1 MSVETYNQACTV
13 KAIPDNYLMKET
25 TYSSRCPRLFF
36 VPVACLLLAAVARAE
51 DLAPYSFNHFFDT
64 SRLVKIDLKV
74 DPGDWN
80 KLRVQHRSLVKT
92 LRTDIPP
99 SEREKPFDY
108 VPANLTIDGTG
119 VGKVAIRK
127 KGFVGSLD
135 HNRPSFKIQIDKYEK
150 KKMFAGVDT
159 LTLNNN
165 KQDGSRVHQLVGY
178 QFFRA
183 AGLPASHCNLALVS
197 VNGKSLGVYS
207 NVESLDKHHF
217 RRALKSA
224 KGTLYEGTVCD
235 FHVHSLV
242 RFERKF
248 GSKKAIAS
256 IKNASIALDSDDR
269 SILDKLGRHLDLDQ
283 FYRYWAAEVLIGHWD
298 GYVSNKN
305 NYFVYFDSKSERLHF
320 LPWGL
325 DQLATDRNM
334 FWRQGFDPP
343 KSVKADAA
351 IPRRLYKNLEAKK
364 QYFVAMQSLLTEVW
378 DEDKLIKQIDDLQAM
393 INPHRIEKSFWSRR
407 HATSFQKFIS
417 RRRAEILDE
426 IGGVLDVLWRVKV
439 GLTGPEADNVLALAD
454 GKFPEWTLEP
464 REMMGEIVK
473 VADSNSTFSLELVDT
488 EKGRGGFV
496 TAKGTGQMNMKYGNK
511 AVAFGSPTYGVRQ
524 NGRRSV
530 TLRIHRENAADGE
543 PEAVEVTFPR
553 PRLTDER
560 PEASYRIDVFAS
572 PAQGDLFVS
581 NSREPLGR
589 LAGNVVFTRF
599 GTDLGDIIEGR
610 LESEVF
616 RFLQKEG
623 EE

>member
-1 MSVETYNQACTV
+1 MSIENYNQVRIV

-25 TYSSRCPRLFF
+25 TSSSRFSPLFF
-36 VPVACLLLAAVARAE
+36 IPVACLLLATAARAE
-51 DLAPYSFNHFFDT
+51 DLAPYSFDHFFDT

-80 KLRVQHRSLVKT
+80 KLRAQHRSVVKT

-99 SEREKPFDY
+99 SEQEKPFDY
-108 VPANLTIDGTG
+108 VPANLAIDGTD

-135 HNRPSFKIQIDKYEK
+135 YNRPSFKIQIDKYEK

-165 KQDGSRVHQLVGY
+165 NQDGSRVHQLVGY

-197 VNGKSLGVYS
+197 VNGKPLGVYS

-217 RRALKSA
+217 RRSFKSA

-235 FHVHSLV
+235 FHVRSLV

-269 SILDKLGRHLDLDQ
+269 SILGNLGRHLDLDR
-283 FYRYWAAEVLIGHWD
+283 FYRYWAAEVLVGHWD

-351 IPRRLYKNLEAKK
+351 IPRRLYKNPEARKK
-364 QYFVAMQSLLTEVW
+364 YFAAMRSLLDEVW
-378 DEDKLIKQIDDLQAM
+378 DEDKLVAQIDDLQAM
-393 INPHRIEKSFWSRR
+393 INHHRIEKSFWSRR
-407 HATSFQKFIS
+407 HVSSFQKFIS

-426 IGGVLDVLWRVKV
+426 I
-439 GLTGPEADNVLALAD
+439 AD
-454 GKFPEWTLEP
+454 GKFPDWTLEP

-473 VADSNSTFSLELVDT
+473 VADSNSTFSLEWVDA
-488 EKGRGGFV
+488 EKGGGGFV
-496 TAKGTGQMNMKYGNK
+496 TTKGTGQVNMKYGNK
-511 AVAFGSPTYGVRQ
+511 TVAFSSPTFGVRQ
-524 NGRRSV
+524 NGRHSV
-530 TLRIHRENAADGE
+530 TLRIHREDAADGE

-553 PRLTDER
+553 PRLTAER

-589 LAGNVVFTRF
+589 LAGNVVLTRF
-599 GTDLGDIIEGR
+599 GTDAGDAIEGR

-616 RFLQKEG
+616 RFLPNNDEK
-623 EE
+623 

>member
-1 MSVETYNQACTV
+1 
-13 KAIPDNYLMKET
+13 MKVAT
-25 TYSSRCPRLFF
+25 NSSRFIRLFF
-36 VPVACLLLAAVARAE
+36 TPVACLLLAAVARAE
-51 DLAPYSFNHFFDT
+51 DLAPYSFDHFFDT
-64 SRLVKIDLKV
+64 SRLIKIDLKV
-74 DPGDWN
+74 EPADWD
-80 KLRVQHRSLVKT
+80 KVRVQHRSLVKT

-99 SEREKPFDY
+99 SEQKKPFSY
-108 VPANLTIDGTG
+108 VSANLTIDGTDIG
-119 VGKVAIRK
+119 RVAIRK

-135 HNRPSFKIQIDKYEK
+135 YDRPSLKIQIDQYEK

-207 NVESLDKHHF
+207 NVESLDKHYF
-217 RRALKSA
+217 RRAFKSA

-269 SILDKLGRHLDLDQ
+269 SILGNLGRHLDLDR
-283 FYRYWAAEVLIGHWD
+283 FYRYWAAEVLVGHWD

-351 IPRRLYKNLEAKK
+351 IPRRLYKNPEAKK
-364 QYFVAMQSLLTEVW
+364 KYFAAMRSLLDEVW
-378 DEDKLIKQIDDLQAM
+378 DEDKLVAQIDDLQAM

-407 HATSFQKFIS
+407 HASTFQKFIS

-426 IGGVLDVLWRVKV
+426 ID
-439 GLTGPEADNVLALAD
+439 D
-454 GKFPEWTLEP
+454 GKFLEWTLES

-473 VADSNSTFSLELVDT
+473 VADSNSTFSLEMT
-488 EKGRGGFV
+488 NAEKGRGGFV
-496 TAKGTGQMNMKYGNK
+496 TAKGTGQVNMKYGNK
-511 AVAFGSPTYGVRQ
+511 AVAFGSPAYGLRE

-530 TLRIHRENAADGE
+530 TLRIHREDAAAGE

-553 PRLTDER
+553 PRLTAER

-589 LAGNVVFTRF
+589 LAGNVVLTRF
-599 GTDLGDIIEGR
+599 GTDAGDAIEGR

-616 RFLQKEG
+616 RFLPNNDEK
-623 EE
+623 

>member
-1 MSVETYNQACTV
+1 
-13 KAIPDNYLMKET
+13 MKET
-25 TYSSRCPRLFF
+25 TSSSRFSPLFF
-36 VPVACLLLAAVARAE
+36 IPVACLLLATAARAE
-51 DLAPYSFNHFFDT
+51 DLAPYSFDHFFDT

-108 VPANLTIDGTG
+108 VPANLTIDGTD

-165 KQDGSRVHQLVGY
+165 KQDDSRVHQLVGY

-217 RRALKSA
+217 RRAFKSA

-256 IKNASIALDSDDR
+256 IKNASIALDSNDR
-269 SILDKLGRHLDLDQ
+269 SILDKLGRHLDLDR
-283 FYRYWAAEVLIGHWD
+283 FYRYWAAEVLVGHWD

-343 KSVKADAA
+343 KSIKADAA
-351 IPRRLYKNLEAKK
+351 IPRRLYKNPEARKK
-364 QYFVAMQSLLTEVW
+364 YFATMRSLLDEVW
-378 DEDKLIKQIDDLQAM
+378 NEDKLVAQIDDLQAM

-407 HATSFQKFIS
+407 HASSFQKFIS

-426 IGGVLDVLWRVKV
+426 I
-439 GLTGPEADNVLALAD
+439 AD

-473 VADSNSTFSLELVDT
+473 VADSNSTFSLEMTDA

-496 TAKGTGQMNMKYGNK
+496 TAKGTGQVNMKYGNK
-511 AVAFGSPTYGVRQ
+511 AVAFGSPTYGLRQ

-530 TLRIHRENAADGE
+530 TLRIHRENAAAGE

-553 PRLTDER
+553 PRLTAER

-581 NSREPLGR
+581 NTREPLGR
-589 LAGNVVFTRF
+589 LAGNVVLTRF
-599 GTDLGDIIEGR
+599 GTDPGDIIEGR

>member
-1 MSVETYNQACTV
+1 
-13 KAIPDNYLMKET
+13 MKVAT
-25 TYSSRCPRLFF
+25 NSSRFIRLFF
-36 VPVACLLLAAVARAE
+36 TPVACLLLAAVARAE
-51 DLAPYSFNHFFDT
+51 DLAPYSFDHFFDT
-64 SRLVKIDLKV
+64 SRLIKIDLKV
-74 DPGDWN
+74 EPADWD
-80 KLRVQHRSLVKT
+80 KVRVQHRSLVKT

-99 SEREKPFDY
+99 SEQKKPFSY
-108 VPANLTIDGTG
+108 VSANLTIDGTDIG
-119 VGKVAIRK
+119 RVAIRK

-135 HNRPSFKIQIDKYEK
+135 YDRPSLKIQIDQYEK

-207 NVESLDKHHF
+207 NVESLDKHYF
-217 RRALKSA
+217 RRAFKSA

-248 GSKKAIAS
+248 GSKKAITF

-269 SILDKLGRHLDLDQ
+269 SILGKLGRYLDLDR
-283 FYRYWAAEVLIGHWD
+283 FYRYWAAEVLVGHWD

-351 IPRRLYKNLEAKK
+351 IPRRLYKNPEAKK
-364 QYFVAMQSLLTEVW
+364 KYFAAMRSLLDEVW
-378 DEDKLIKQIDDLQAM
+378 DEDKLVAQIDDLQAM

-407 HATSFQKFIS
+407 HASTFQKFIS

-426 IGGVLDVLWRVKV
+426 ID
-439 GLTGPEADNVLALAD
+439 D
-454 GKFPEWTLEP
+454 GKFPEWTLES

-473 VADSNSTFSLELVDT
+473 VADSNSTFSLEMTDA

-496 TAKGTGQMNMKYGNK
+496 TTKGTGQVNMKYGNK
-511 AVAFGSPTYGVRQ
+511 AVAFGSPAYGLRE

-530 TLRIHRENAADGE
+530 TLRIHREDAAAGE

-553 PRLTDER
+553 PRLTAER

-581 NSREPLGR
+581 NLREPLGR
-589 LAGNVVFTRF
+589 LAGKVVLTRF

>member
-1 MSVETYNQACTV
+1 
-13 KAIPDNYLMKET
+13 MKVAT
-25 TYSSRCPRLFF
+25 NFSRFIRLFF
-36 VPVACLLLAAVARAE
+36 TPIVCLLLTTTARAE
-51 DLAPYSFNHFFDT
+51 DLAPYGFDHFFDT

-74 DPGDWN
+74 ETEDWD
-80 KLRVQHRSLVKT
+80 KVRVQHRSLVKT

-99 SEREKPFDY
+99 SEQKKPFSY
-108 VPANLTIDGTG
+108 VSANLTIDGTDIG
-119 VGKVAIRK
+119 IVAIRK

-135 HNRPSFKIQIDKYEK
+135 HDRPSLKIQIDQYEK

-178 QFFRA
+178 QVFRA
-183 AGLPASHCNLALVS
+183 AGFPASHCNLALVS

-217 RRALKSA
+217 RRAYKSA

-235 FHVHSLV
+235 FHEHSLV

-269 SILDKLGRHLDLDQ
+269 SILDALGRHLDLDQ
-283 FYRYWAAEVLIGHWD
+283 FYRFWAAEVLVGHWD

-343 KSVKADAA
+343 KSIKADAA
-351 IPRRLYKNLEAKK
+351 IPRRLYKNPEARKK
-364 QYFVAMQSLLTEVW
+364 YFAAMRSLLDEVW
-378 DEDKLIKQIDDLQAM
+378 DEDKLVTQIDNLQAM
-393 INPHRIEKSFWSRR
+393 INPHRIERNSWGRR
-407 HATSFQKFIS
+407 HASTFQKFIS
-417 RRRAEILDE
+417 RRRAEILEE
-426 IGGVLDVLWRVKV
+426 I
-439 GLTGPEADNVLALAD
+439 AD

-473 VADSNSTFSLELVDT
+473 VADSNSTFSLEMT
-488 EKGRGGFV
+488 NAEKGEGGFV
-496 TAKGTGQMNMKYGNK
+496 AAKGTGQVNMKYDNK
-511 AVAFGSPTYGVRQ
+511 AVAFGSPSYGLRQ

-530 TLRIHRENAADGE
+530 TLRIHRENAAAGE
-543 PEAVEVTFPR
+543 PEAIEVTFPR
-553 PRLTDER
+553 PRLTAER

-581 NSREPLGR
+581 NTREPLGR
-589 LAGNVVFTRF
+589 LAGNVVLTRF
-599 GTDLGDIIEGR
+599 GTDPGDIIEGR

>member
-1 MSVETYNQACTV
+1 
-13 KAIPDNYLMKET
+13 MKVAT
-25 TYSSRCPRLFF
+25 NSSRFIRLFF
-36 VPVACLLLAAVARAE
+36 TPVACLLLAAVARAE
-51 DLAPYSFNHFFDT
+51 DLAPYNFDHFFDT
-64 SRLVKIDLKV
+64 SRLIKIDLKV
-74 DPGDWN
+74 EPADWD
-80 KLRVQHRSLVKT
+80 KVRVQHRSLVKT

-99 SEREKPFDY
+99 SEQKKPFSY
-108 VPANLTIDGTG
+108 VSANLTIDGTDIG
-119 VGKVAIRK
+119 RVAIRK

-135 HNRPSFKIQIDKYEK
+135 YDRPSLKIQIDQYEK

-207 NVESLDKHHF
+207 NVESLDKHYF
-217 RRALKSA
+217 RRAFKSA

-269 SILDKLGRHLDLDQ
+269 SILGKLGRYLDLDR
-283 FYRYWAAEVLIGHWD
+283 FYRYWAAEVLVGHWD

-351 IPRRLYKNLEAKK
+351 IPRRLYKNPEAKK
-364 QYFVAMQSLLTEVW
+364 KYFAAMRSLLDEVW
-378 DEDKLIKQIDDLQAM
+378 DEDKLVAQIDDLQAM

-407 HATSFQKFIS
+407 HASTFQKFIS

-426 IGGVLDVLWRVKV
+426 ID
-439 GLTGPEADNVLALAD
+439 D
-454 GKFPEWTLEP
+454 GKFPEWTLES

-473 VADSNSTFSLELVDT
+473 VADSNSTFSLEMTDA

-496 TAKGTGQMNMKYGNK
+496 TTKGTGQVNMKYGNK
-511 AVAFGSPTYGVRQ
+511 AVDFGSPAYGLRE

-530 TLRIHRENAADGE
+530 TLRIHREDAAAGE

-553 PRLTDER
+553 PRLTAER

-581 NSREPLGR
+581 NLREPLGR
-589 LAGNVVFTRF
+589 LAGNVVLTRF
-599 GTDLGDIIEGR
+599 GTDPGDIVEGR

-616 RFLQKEG
+616 RFLPTDEK
-623 EE
+623 

>member
-1 MSVETYNQACTV
+1 
-13 KAIPDNYLMKET
+13 MKVAT
-25 TYSSRCPRLFF
+25 NSSRFIRLFF
-36 VPVACLLLAAVARAE
+36 TPVACLLLAAVARAE
-51 DLAPYSFNHFFDT
+51 DLAPYSFDHFFDT
-64 SRLVKIDLKV
+64 SRLIKIDLKV
-74 DPGDWN
+74 EPADWD
-80 KLRVQHRSLVKT
+80 KVRVQHRSLVKT

-99 SEREKPFDY
+99 SEQKKPFSY
-108 VPANLTIDGTG
+108 VSANLTIDGTDIG
-119 VGKVAIRK
+119 RVAIRK

-135 HNRPSFKIQIDKYEK
+135 YDRPSLKIQIDQYEK

-217 RRALKSA
+217 RRAFKSA

-269 SILDKLGRHLDLDQ
+269 SILGKLGRYLDLDR
-283 FYRYWAAEVLIGHWD
+283 FYRYWAAEVLVGHWD

-343 KSVKADAA
+343 KSIKADAA
-351 IPRRLYKNLEAKK
+351 IPRRLYKNPEARKK
-364 QYFVAMQSLLTEVW
+364 YFVAMRSLLDEVW
-378 DEDKLIKQIDDLQAM
+378 DEEKLVAQIDNLQAM

-407 HATSFQKFIS
+407 HASTFQKFIS
-417 RRRAEILDE
+417 RRRAEILNE
-426 IGGVLDVLWRVKV
+426 I
-439 GLTGPEADNVLALAD
+439 AD
-454 GKFPEWTLEP
+454 GKFPEWTLES

-473 VADSNSTFSLELVDT
+473 VADSNSTFSLEMT
-488 EKGRGGFV
+488 NAEKGRGGFV
-496 TAKGTGQMNMKYGNK
+496 TVKGTAQVNMKYGNK
-511 AVAFGSPTYGVRQ
+511 AVAFGSPAYGLRE

-530 TLRIHRENAADGE
+530 TLRIHREDAAAGE

-553 PRLTDER
+553 PRLTAER

-589 LAGNVVFTRF
+589 LAGKVVLTRF

>member
-1 MSVETYNQACTV
+1 M
-13 KAIPDNYLMKET
+13 
-25 TYSSRCPRLFF
+25 
-36 VPVACLLLAAVARAE
+36 
-51 DLAPYSFNHFFDT
+51 
-64 SRLVKIDLKV
+64 
-74 DPGDWN
+74 
-80 KLRVQHRSLVKT
+80 QHRSLVKT

-99 SEREKPFDY
+99 SEQKKPFSY
-108 VPANLTIDGTG
+108 VSANLTIDGTDIG
-119 VGKVAIRK
+119 IVAIRK

-135 HNRPSFKIQIDKYEK
+135 HDRPSLKIQIDQYEK

-217 RRALKSA
+217 RRAYKSA

-235 FHVHSLV
+235 FHEHSLV

-269 SILDKLGRHLDLDQ
+269 SILDALGRHLNLDQ
-283 FYRYWAAEVLIGHWD
+283 FYRFWAAEVLVGHWD

-305 NYFVYFDSKSERLHF
+305 NYFVYFDSKSQRLHF

-351 IPRRLYKNLEAKK
+351 IPRRLYKNPEAQKK
-364 QYFVAMQSLLTEVW
+364 YFAAMRSLLDEVW
-378 DEDKLIKQIDDLQAM
+378 DEEKLVAQIDNLQAM

-407 HATSFQKFIS
+407 HASTFQKFIS

-426 IGGVLDVLWRVKV
+426 I
-439 GLTGPEADNVLALAD
+439 AQA
-454 GKFPEWTLEP
+454 KFPEWTLEP
-464 REMMGEIVK
+464 REMMGDIVK
-473 VADSNSTFSLELVDT
+473 VADSNSTFTLEMTDAQ
-488 EKGRGGFV
+488 KGESGFV
-496 TAKGTGQMNMKYGNK
+496 TVKGTGQVKMKHGNK
-511 AVAFGSPTYGVRQ
+511 AVAFGSPIYRLRQ

-530 TLRIHRENAADGE
+530 TLRIHRENAGAGE
-543 PEAVEVTFPR
+543 PEAIEVTFPR

-581 NSREPLGR
+581 NTREPLGR
-589 LAGNVVFTRF
+589 LAGNVVLTRF
-599 GTDLGDIIEGR
+599 GTDPGDIIEGR

>member
-1 MSVETYNQACTV
+1 MSIENYTKSRIV

-25 TYSSRCPRLFF
+25 TSSSRFIRLFF
-36 VPVACLLLAAVARAE
+36 TPVACLLLATAARAE
-51 DLAPYSFNHFFDT
+51 DLAPYSFDHFFDT

-108 VPANLTIDGTG
+108 VPANLTIDGTD

-165 KQDGSRVHQLVGY
+165 KQDDSRVHQLVGY

-217 RRALKSA
+217 RRAFKSA

-269 SILDKLGRHLDLDQ
+269 SILGKLGRYLDLDR
-283 FYRYWAAEVLIGHWD
+283 FYRYWAAEVLVGHWD

-343 KSVKADAA
+343 KSIKADAA
-351 IPRRLYKNLEAKK
+351 IPRRLYKNPEARKK
-364 QYFVAMQSLLTEVW
+364 YFATMRSLLDEVW
-378 DEDKLIKQIDDLQAM
+378 NEDKLVAQIDDLQAM

-407 HATSFQKFIS
+407 HASSFQKFIS

-426 IGGVLDVLWRVKV
+426 I
-439 GLTGPEADNVLALAD
+439 AD

-473 VADSNSTFSLELVDT
+473 VADSNSTFSLEMTDA

-496 TAKGTGQMNMKYGNK
+496 TAKGTGQVNMKYGNK
-511 AVAFGSPTYGVRQ
+511 AVAFGSPTYGLRQ

-530 TLRIHRENAADGE
+530 TLRIHRENAAAGE

-553 PRLTDER
+553 PRLTAER

-581 NSREPLGR
+581 NTREPLGR
-589 LAGNVVFTRF
+589 LAGNVVLTRF
-599 GTDLGDIIEGR
+599 GTDPGDIIEGR

>member
-1 MSVETYNQACTV
+1 
-13 KAIPDNYLMKET
+13 MKVAT
-25 TYSSRCPRLFF
+25 NSSRFISLFF
-36 VPVACLLLAAVARAE
+36 TSVACLLLAAVARAE
-51 DLAPYSFNHFFDT
+51 DLAPYSFDHFFDT

-74 DPGDWN
+74 EPVDWD
-80 KLRVQHRSLVKT
+80 KVRVQHRSLVKT

-99 SEREKPFDY
+99 SEQKKPFSY
-108 VPANLTIDGTG
+108 VSANLTIDGTDIG
-119 VGKVAIRK
+119 RVAIRK

-135 HNRPSFKIQIDKYEK
+135 YDRPSLKIQIDQYEK

-207 NVESLDKHHF
+207 NVESLDKHYF
-217 RRALKSA
+217 RRAFKSA

-256 IKNASIALDSDDR
+256 IKNASMALDSDDR
-269 SILDKLGRHLDLDQ
+269 SILDKLGRHLDLNQ
-283 FYRYWAAEVLIGHWD
+283 FYRYWAAEVLVGHWD

-325 DQLATDRNM
+325 DQLATDSNM

-343 KSVKADAA
+343 KSIKADAA
-351 IPRRLYKNLEAKK
+351 IPRRLYKNPEARKK
-364 QYFVAMQSLLTEVW
+364 YFAAMRSLLDEVW
-378 DEDKLIKQIDDLQAM
+378 DEKKLVTQIDNLQAM

-407 HATSFQKFIS
+407 HASTFQKFIS

-426 IGGVLDVLWRVKV
+426 I
-439 GLTGPEADNVLALAD
+439 AD
-454 GKFPEWTLEP
+454 GKFPQWTLES

-473 VADSNSTFSLELVDT
+473 VADSNSTFSFEMTDAK
-488 EKGRGGFV
+488 KGGRGFV
-496 TAKGTGQMNMKYGNK
+496 TAKGTGQVDMKYGNK
-511 AVAFGSPTYGVRQ
+511 AVIFGSPAYGLRQ

-553 PRLTDER
+553 PRLTAER

-589 LAGNVVFTRF
+589 LAGNVVLTRF
-599 GTDLGDIIEGR
+599 GTDPGDIIEGR

-616 RFLQKEG
+616 RFLPNNDEK
-623 EE
+623 

>member
-1 MSVETYNQACTV
+1 
-13 KAIPDNYLMKET
+13 MKVAT
-25 TYSSRCPRLFF
+25 NSSRFISLFF
-36 VPVACLLLAAVARAE
+36 TSVACLLLAAVARAE
-51 DLAPYSFNHFFDT
+51 DLAPYSFDHFFDT

-74 DPGDWN
+74 EPADWD
-80 KLRVQHRSLVKT
+80 KVRVQHRSLVKT

-99 SEREKPFDY
+99 SEQKKPFSY
-108 VPANLTIDGTG
+108 VSANLTIDSTDIGR
-119 VGKVAIRK
+119 VAIRK

-135 HNRPSFKIQIDKYEK
+135 YDRPSLKIQIDQYEK

-207 NVESLDKHHF
+207 NVESLDKHYF
-217 RRALKSA
+217 RRAFKSA

-256 IKNASIALDSDDR
+256 IKNASMALDSDDR
-269 SILDKLGRHLDLDQ
+269 SILDKLGRHLNLDQ
-283 FYRYWAAEVLIGHWD
+283 FYRYWAAEVLVGHWD

-343 KSVKADAA
+343 KSIKADAA
-351 IPRRLYKNLEAKK
+351 IPRRLYKNPEARKK
-364 QYFVAMQSLLTEVW
+364 YFAAMRSLLDEVW
-378 DEDKLIKQIDDLQAM
+378 DEEKLVAQIDDLQAM

-407 HATSFQKFIS
+407 HASTFQKFIS

-426 IGGVLDVLWRVKV
+426 I
-439 GLTGPEADNVLALAD
+439 AD
-454 GKFPEWTLEP
+454 GKFPQWTLES

-473 VADSNSTFSLELVDT
+473 VADSNSTFSLEMTDAK
-488 EKGRGGFV
+488 KGGRGFV
-496 TAKGTGQMNMKYGNK
+496 TAKGTGQVNMKYGNK
-511 AVAFGSPTYGVRQ
+511 TVVFGSPAYGLRQ

-553 PRLTDER
+553 PRLTAER

-589 LAGNVVFTRF
+589 LAGNVVLTRF
-599 GTDLGDIIEGR
+599 GTDPGDIIEGR

-616 RFLQKEG
+616 RFLPNNDEK
-623 EE
+623 

>member
-1 MSVETYNQACTV
+1 MSIENYTKSRIV

-25 TYSSRCPRLFF
+25 TFSSRFIRLFF
-36 VPVACLLLAAVARAE
+36 TPVACLLLATAARAE
-51 DLAPYSFNHFFDT
+51 DLAPYSFDHFFDT

-108 VPANLTIDGTG
+108 VPANLTIDGTD

-217 RRALKSA
+217 RRAFKSA

-248 GSKKAIAS
+248 GPKKAIAF

-269 SILDKLGRHLDLDQ
+269 SILGKLGRHLDLDR
-283 FYRYWAAEVLIGHWD
+283 FYRYWATEVLIGHWD

-351 IPRRLYKNLEAKK
+351 IPRRLYKNPEARKK
-364 QYFVAMQSLLTEVW
+364 YFAAMRSLLDEVW
-378 DEDKLIKQIDDLQAM
+378 DEEKLVAQIDNLQAM

-407 HATSFQKFIS
+407 HASSFQKFIS

-426 IGGVLDVLWRVKV
+426 I
-439 GLTGPEADNVLALAD
+439 AD

-473 VADSNSTFSLELVDT
+473 VADSNSTFSLEWVDA
-488 EKGRGGFV
+488 EKGEGGFV
-496 TAKGTGQMNMKYGNK
+496 TTKGTGQVNMKYGNK
-511 AVAFGSPTYGVRQ
+511 TVAFSSPTFGVRQ
-524 NGRRSV
+524 NGRHSV
-530 TLRIHRENAADGE
+530 TLRIYRENAAAGE

-589 LAGNVVFTRF
+589 LAGNVVLTRF
-599 GTDLGDIIEGR
+599 GTDPGDIIEGR

>member
-1 MSVETYNQACTV
+1 
-13 KAIPDNYLMKET
+13 MKVAT
-25 TYSSRCPRLFF
+25 NSSRFISLFF
-36 VPVACLLLAAVARAE
+36 TSVACLLLAAVARAE
-51 DLAPYSFNHFFDT
+51 DLAPYSFDHFFDT

-74 DPGDWN
+74 EPADWD
-80 KLRVQHRSLVKT
+80 KVRVQHRSLVKT

-99 SEREKPFDY
+99 SEQKKPFSY
-108 VPANLTIDGTG
+108 VSANLTIDGTDIG
-119 VGKVAIRK
+119 RVAIRK

-135 HNRPSFKIQIDKYEK
+135 YDRPSLKIQIDQYEK

-207 NVESLDKHHF
+207 NVESLDKHYF
-217 RRALKSA
+217 RRAFKSA

-248 GSKKAIAS
+248 GSKKAITF

-269 SILDKLGRHLDLDQ
+269 SIMGKLGRYLDLDR
-283 FYRYWAAEVLIGHWD
+283 FYRYWAAEVLVGHWD

-325 DQLATDRNM
+325 DQLATDSNM

-343 KSVKADAA
+343 KSIKADAA
-351 IPRRLYKNLEAKK
+351 IPRRLYKNPEARKK
-364 QYFVAMQSLLTEVW
+364 YFAAMRSLLDEVW
-378 DEDKLIKQIDDLQAM
+378 DEKKLVTQIDNLQAM

-407 HATSFQKFIS
+407 HASTFQKFIS

-426 IGGVLDVLWRVKV
+426 I
-439 GLTGPEADNVLALAD
+439 AD
-454 GKFPEWTLEP
+454 GKFPQWTLES

-473 VADSNSTFSLELVDT
+473 VADSNSTFSFEMTDAK
-488 EKGRGGFV
+488 KGGRGFV
-496 TAKGTGQMNMKYGNK
+496 TAKGTGQVNMKYGNK
-511 AVAFGSPTYGVRQ
+511 TVVFGSPAYGLRQ

-553 PRLTDER
+553 PRLTAER

-589 LAGNVVFTRF
+589 LAGNVVLTRF
-599 GTDLGDIIEGR
+599 GTDPGDIIEGR

-616 RFLQKEG
+616 RFLPNNDEK
-623 EE
+623 

>member
-1 MSVETYNQACTV
+1 
-13 KAIPDNYLMKET
+13 MKVAT
-25 TYSSRCPRLFF
+25 NSSRFISLFF
-36 VPVACLLLAAVARAE
+36 TSVACLLLAAVARAE
-51 DLAPYSFNHFFDT
+51 DLAPYSFDHFFDT

-74 DPGDWN
+74 EPADWD
-80 KLRVQHRSLVKT
+80 KVRVQHRSLVKT

-99 SEREKPFDY
+99 SEQKKPFSY
-108 VPANLTIDGTG
+108 VSANLTIDGTDIG
-119 VGKVAIRK
+119 RVAIRK

-135 HNRPSFKIQIDKYEK
+135 YDRPSLKIQIDQYEK

-207 NVESLDKHHF
+207 NVESLDKHYF
-217 RRALKSA
+217 RRAFKSA

-256 IKNASIALDSDDR
+256 IKNASMALDSDDR

-283 FYRYWAAEVLIGHWD
+283 FYRYWAAEVLVGHWD

-325 DQLATDRNM
+325 DQLATDSNM

-343 KSVKADAA
+343 KSIKADAA
-351 IPRRLYKNLEAKK
+351 IPRRLYKNPEARKK
-364 QYFVAMQSLLTEVW
+364 YFAAMRSLLDEVW
-378 DEDKLIKQIDDLQAM
+378 DEKKLVTQIDNLQAM

-407 HATSFQKFIS
+407 HASTFQKFIS

-426 IGGVLDVLWRVKV
+426 I
-439 GLTGPEADNVLALAD
+439 AD
-454 GKFPEWTLEP
+454 GKFPQWTLES

-473 VADSNSTFSLELVDT
+473 VADSNSTFSFEMTDAK
-488 EKGRGGFV
+488 KGGRGFV
-496 TAKGTGQMNMKYGNK
+496 TAKGTGQVDMKYGNK
-511 AVAFGSPTYGVRQ
+511 AVIFGSPAYGLRQ

-553 PRLTDER
+553 PRLTAER

-589 LAGNVVFTRF
+589 LAGNVVLTRF
-599 GTDLGDIIEGR
+599 GTDPGDIIEGR

-616 RFLQKEG
+616 RFLPNNDEK
-623 EE
+623 

>member
-1 MSVETYNQACTV
+1 
-13 KAIPDNYLMKET
+13 MKLAT
-25 TYSSRCPRLFF
+25 NSWRFIRLFF
-36 VPVACLLLAAVARAE
+36 TPVACLLLAAVARAE
-51 DLAPYSFNHFFDT
+51 DLAPYSFDHFFDT

-108 VPANLTIDGTG
+108 VPANLAIDGTD

-217 RRALKSA
+217 RRTFKNA

-235 FHVHSLV
+235 FHMHSLI

-269 SILDKLGRHLDLDQ
+269 SILGKLGRYLDLDR
-283 FYRYWAAEVLIGHWD
+283 FYRYWATEVLIGHWD

-343 KSVKADAA
+343 KSIKADAA
-351 IPRRLYKNLEAKK
+351 IPRRLYKNPEARKK
-364 QYFVAMQSLLTEVW
+364 YFAAMHSLLDEVW
-378 DEDKLIKQIDDLQAM
+378 DEEKLVAQIDNLQAM
-393 INPHRIEKSFWSRR
+393 INPHRIEKGFWSRR
-407 HATSFQKFIS
+407 HASSFQKFIS

-426 IGGVLDVLWRVKV
+426 I
-439 GLTGPEADNVLALAD
+439 AD
-454 GKFPEWTLEP
+454 GKFPEWTLKP

-473 VADSNSTFSLELVDT
+473 VADSNSTFSLEMTDAK
-488 EKGRGGFV
+488 KGKDGFV
-496 TAKGTGQMNMKYGNK
+496 AAKGTGQVNMKYGNK
-511 AVAFGSPTYGVRQ
+511 VVAFGSPAYGLRQ
-524 NGRRSV
+524 NGRHSI

-572 PAQGDLFVS
+572 PAQGDFIVS

-589 LAGNVVFTRF
+589 LAGNVVLTRF
-599 GTDLGDIIEGR
+599 GTNPGDIIEGR
-610 LESEVF
+610 LDSEVF

>member
-1 MSVETYNQACTV
+1 
-13 KAIPDNYLMKET
+13 MKVAT
-25 TYSSRCPRLFF
+25 NSSRFIRLFF
-36 VPVACLLLAAVARAE
+36 TPVACLLLAAVARAE
-51 DLAPYSFNHFFDT
+51 DLAPYSFDHFFDT
-64 SRLVKIDLKV
+64 SRLIKIDLKV
-74 DPGDWN
+74 EPADWD
-80 KLRVQHRSLVKT
+80 KVRVQHRSLVKT

-99 SEREKPFDY
+99 SEQKKPFSY
-108 VPANLTIDGTG
+108 VSANLTIDGTDIG
-119 VGKVAIRK
+119 RVAIRK

-135 HNRPSFKIQIDKYEK
+135 YDRPSLKIQIDQYEK

-207 NVESLDKHHF
+207 NVESLDKHYF
-217 RRALKSA
+217 RRAFKSA

-269 SILDKLGRHLDLDQ
+269 SILGKLGRHLDLDR
-283 FYRYWAAEVLIGHWD
+283 FYRYWAAEVLVGHWD

-351 IPRRLYKNLEAKK
+351 IPRRLYKNPEAKK
-364 QYFVAMQSLLTEVW
+364 KYFAAMRSLLDEVW
-378 DEDKLIKQIDDLQAM
+378 DEDKLVAQIDDLQAM

-407 HATSFQKFIS
+407 HASTFQKFIS

-426 IGGVLDVLWRVKV
+426 ID
-439 GLTGPEADNVLALAD
+439 D
-454 GKFPEWTLEP
+454 GKFPEWTLES

-473 VADSNSTFSLELVDT
+473 VADSNSTFSLEMTDA

-496 TAKGTGQMNMKYGNK
+496 TTKGTGQVNMKYGNK
-511 AVAFGSPTYGVRQ
+511 AVAFGSPAYGLRE

-530 TLRIHRENAADGE
+530 TLRIHREDAAAGE

-553 PRLTDER
+553 PRLTAER

-581 NSREPLGR
+581 NLREPLGR
-589 LAGNVVFTRF
+589 LAGNVVLTRF
-599 GTDLGDIIEGR
+599 GTDPGDIVEGR

-616 RFLQKEG
+616 RFLPTDEK
-623 EE
+623 

>member
-1 MSVETYNQACTV
+1 
-13 KAIPDNYLMKET
+13 MKVAT
-25 TYSSRCPRLFF
+25 NSSRFIRLFF
-36 VPVACLLLAAVARAE
+36 TPVACLLLAAVARAE
-51 DLAPYSFNHFFDT
+51 DLAPYSFDHFFDT
-64 SRLVKIDLKV
+64 SRLIKIDLKV
-74 DPGDWN
+74 EPADWD
-80 KLRVQHRSLVKT
+80 KVRVQHRSLVKT

-99 SEREKPFDY
+99 SEQKKPFSY
-108 VPANLTIDGTG
+108 VSANLTIDGTDIG
-119 VGKVAIRK
+119 RVAIRK

-135 HNRPSFKIQIDKYEK
+135 YDRPSLKIQIDQYEK

-207 NVESLDKHHF
+207 NVESLDKHYF
-217 RRALKSA
+217 RRAFKSA

-269 SILDKLGRHLDLDQ
+269 SILGKLGRHLDLDR
-283 FYRYWAAEVLIGHWD
+283 FYRYWAAEVLVGHWD

-351 IPRRLYKNLEAKK
+351 IPRRLYKNPEAKK
-364 QYFVAMQSLLTEVW
+364 KYFAAMRSLLDEVW
-378 DEDKLIKQIDDLQAM
+378 DEDKLVAQIDDLQAM

-407 HATSFQKFIS
+407 HASTFQKFIS

-426 IGGVLDVLWRVKV
+426 ID
-439 GLTGPEADNVLALAD
+439 D
-454 GKFPEWTLEP
+454 GKFPEWTLES

-473 VADSNSTFSLELVDT
+473 VADSNSTFSLEMNDA
-488 EKGRGGFV
+488 EKGEGGFV
-496 TAKGTGQMNMKYGNK
+496 TIKGTGQVNMKYGNK
-511 AVAFGSPTYGVRQ
+511 AVAFGSPAYGVRE

-530 TLRIHRENAADGE
+530 TLRIHREDAAAGE

-553 PRLTDER
+553 PRLTAER

-581 NSREPLGR
+581 NLREPLGR
-589 LAGNVVFTRF
+589 LVGKVVLTRF
-599 GTDLGDIIEGR
+599 GTDPGDIIEGR

>member
-1 MSVETYNQACTV
+1 
-13 KAIPDNYLMKET
+13 MKVAT
-25 TYSSRCPRLFF
+25 NSSRFPRLFF
-36 VPVACLLLAAVARAE
+36 TPVACLLLATAARAE
-51 DLAPYSFNHFFDT
+51 DLAPYSFDHFFDT

-74 DPGDWN
+74 DPGDWD
-80 KLRVQHRSLVKT
+80 KVRVQHRSLVKT

-108 VPANLTIDGTG
+108 VPANLAIDGTD

-178 QFFRA
+178 QFFRS

-197 VNGKSLGVYS
+197 VNEKSLGIYS
-207 NVESLDKHHF
+207 NVESLDKHMF
-217 RRALKSA
+217 RRAFKSA

-269 SILDKLGRHLDLDQ
+269 SILGKLGRYLDLDR
-283 FYRYWAAEVLIGHWD
+283 FYRYWAAEVLVGHWD

-343 KSVKADAA
+343 KSIKADAA
-351 IPRRLYKNLEAKK
+351 IPRRLYKNPEARKK
-364 QYFVAMQSLLTEVW
+364 YFVAMRSLLDEVW
-378 DEDKLIKQIDDLQAM
+378 DEEKLVAQIDNLQAM

-407 HATSFQKFIS
+407 HASTFQKFIS

-426 IGGVLDVLWRVKV
+426 I
-439 GLTGPEADNVLALAD
+439 AD

-473 VADSNSTFSLELVDT
+473 VADSNSTFSLEMTDA

-496 TAKGTGQMNMKYGNK
+496 TAKGTGQVNMKYGNK
-511 AVAFGSPTYGVRQ
+511 AVAFGSPTYGLRQ

-530 TLRIHRENAADGE
+530 TLRIHRENAAAGE

-553 PRLTDER
+553 PRLTAER

-581 NSREPLGR
+581 NTREPLGR
-589 LAGNVVFTRF
+589 LAGNVVLTRF
-599 GTDLGDIIEGR
+599 GTDPGDIIEGR

>member
-1 MSVETYNQACTV
+1 M
-13 KAIPDNYLMKET
+13 
-25 TYSSRCPRLFF
+25 
-36 VPVACLLLAAVARAE
+36 
-51 DLAPYSFNHFFDT
+51 
-64 SRLVKIDLKV
+64 
-74 DPGDWN
+74 
-80 KLRVQHRSLVKT
+80 QHRSLVKT

-99 SEREKPFDY
+99 SEQKKPFSY
-108 VPANLTIDGTG
+108 VSANLTIDGTDIG
-119 VGKVAIRK
+119 IVAIRK

-135 HNRPSFKIQIDKYEK
+135 HDRPSLKIQIDQYEK

-217 RRALKSA
+217 RRAYKSA

-235 FHVHSLV
+235 FHEHSLV

-269 SILDKLGRHLDLDQ
+269 SILDALGRHLNLDQ
-283 FYRYWAAEVLIGHWD
+283 FYRFWAAEVLVGHWD

-305 NYFVYFDSKSERLHF
+305 NYFVYFDSKSQRLHF

-351 IPRRLYKNLEAKK
+351 IPRRLYKNPEAQKK
-364 QYFVAMQSLLTEVW
+364 YFAAMRSLLDEVW
-378 DEDKLIKQIDDLQAM
+378 NEEKLVAQIDNLQAM

-407 HATSFQKFIS
+407 HASTFQKFIS

-426 IGGVLDVLWRVKV
+426 I
-439 GLTGPEADNVLALAD
+439 AQA
-454 GKFPEWTLEP
+454 KFPEWTLEP
-464 REMMGEIVK
+464 REMMGDIVK
-473 VADSNSTFSLELVDT
+473 VADSNSTFTLEMSDAQ
-488 EKGRGGFV
+488 KGESGFV
-496 TAKGTGQMNMKYGNK
+496 TVKGTGQVKMKHGNK
-511 AVAFGSPTYGVRQ
+511 AVAFGSPIYGLRQ

-530 TLRIHRENAADGE
+530 TLRIHRENAAAGE
-543 PEAVEVTFPR
+543 PEAIEVTFPR

-581 NSREPLGR
+581 NTREPLGR
-589 LAGNVVFTRF
+589 LAGNVVLTRF
-599 GTDLGDIIEGR
+599 GTDPGDIIEGH

>member
-1 MSVETYNQACTV
+1 
-13 KAIPDNYLMKET
+13 MKLAT
-25 TYSSRCPRLFF
+25 NSSRFIRLFF
-36 VPVACLLLAAVARAE
+36 TPVACLLLAAVARAE
-51 DLAPYSFNHFFDT
+51 DLAPYSFDHFFDT
-64 SRLVKIDLKV
+64 SRLIKIDLKV
-74 DPGDWN
+74 EPADWD
-80 KLRVQHRSLVKT
+80 KVRVQHRSLVKT

-99 SEREKPFDY
+99 SEQKKPFSY
-108 VPANLTIDGTG
+108 VSANLTIDGTDIG
-119 VGKVAIRK
+119 RVAIRK

-135 HNRPSFKIQIDKYEK
+135 YDRPSLKIQIDQYEK

-207 NVESLDKHHF
+207 NVESLDKHYF
-217 RRALKSA
+217 RRAFKSA

-248 GSKKAIAS
+248 GSKKAITF

-269 SILDKLGRHLDLDQ
+269 SILGKLGRYLDLDR
-283 FYRYWAAEVLIGHWD
+283 FYRYWAAEVLVGHWD

-351 IPRRLYKNLEAKK
+351 IPRRLYKNPEAKK
-364 QYFVAMQSLLTEVW
+364 KYFAAMRSLLDEVW
-378 DEDKLIKQIDDLQAM
+378 DEDKLVAQIDDLQAM

-407 HATSFQKFIS
+407 HASTFQKFIS

-426 IGGVLDVLWRVKV
+426 ID
-439 GLTGPEADNVLALAD
+439 D
-454 GKFPEWTLEP
+454 GKFPEWTLES

-473 VADSNSTFSLELVDT
+473 VADSNSTFSLEMTDA

-496 TAKGTGQMNMKYGNK
+496 TTKGTGQVNMKYGNK
-511 AVAFGSPTYGVRQ
+511 AVAFGSPAYGLRE

-530 TLRIHRENAADGE
+530 TLRIHREDAAAGE

-553 PRLTDER
+553 PRLTAER

-581 NSREPLGR
+581 NLREPLGR
-589 LAGNVVFTRF
+589 LAGNVVLTRF
-599 GTDLGDIIEGR
+599 GTDPGDIVEGR

-616 RFLQKEG
+616 RFLPTDEK
-623 EE
+623 

>member
-1 MSVETYNQACTV
+1 
-13 KAIPDNYLMKET
+13 MKET
-25 TYSSRCPRLFF
+25 TSSSRFSPLFF
-36 VPVACLLLAAVARAE
+36 IPVACLLLATAARAE
-51 DLAPYSFNHFFDT
+51 DLAPYSFDHFFDT

-80 KLRVQHRSLVKT
+80 KLRVQHRSVLKT

-99 SEREKPFDY
+99 SEQEKPFDY
-108 VPANLTIDGTG
+108 VPANLAIDGTD

-135 HNRPSFKIQIDKYEK
+135 YNRPSFKIQIDKYEK

-165 KQDGSRVHQLVGY
+165 NQDGSRVHQLVGY

-217 RRALKSA
+217 RRAFKSA

-269 SILDKLGRHLDLDQ
+269 SILGNLGRHLDLDR
-283 FYRYWAAEVLIGHWD
+283 FYRYWAAEVLVGHWD

-351 IPRRLYKNLEAKK
+351 IPRRLYKNPEARKK
-364 QYFVAMQSLLTEVW
+364 YFAAMRSLLDEVW
-378 DEDKLIKQIDDLQAM
+378 DEDKLVAQIDDLQAM
-393 INPHRIEKSFWSRR
+393 IDPHRVEKSFWTRR
-407 HATSFQKFIS
+407 HASSFQKFIT

-426 IGGVLDVLWRVKV
+426 IAG
-439 GLTGPEADNVLALAD
+439 
-454 GKFPEWTLEP
+454 GKFPDWTLEP

-473 VADSNSTFSLELVDT
+473 VADSNSTFSLEMTDA

-496 TAKGTGQMNMKYGNK
+496 TAKGTGQVNMKYGNK
-511 AVAFGSPTYGVRQ
+511 AVAFGSPTYGLRQ

-530 TLRIHRENAADGE
+530 TLRIHRENAAAGE

-553 PRLTDER
+553 PRLTAER

-589 LAGNVVFTRF
+589 LAGNVVLTRF
-599 GTDLGDIIEGR
+599 GTDAGDAIEGR

-616 RFLQKEG
+616 RFLPNNDEK
-623 EE
+623 

>member
-1 MSVETYNQACTV
+1 
-13 KAIPDNYLMKET
+13 MKVAT
-25 TYSSRCPRLFF
+25 NSSRFIRLFF
-36 VPVACLLLAAVARAE
+36 TPVACLLLAAVARAE
-51 DLAPYSFNHFFDT
+51 DLAPYSFDHFFDT
-64 SRLVKIDLKV
+64 SRLIKIDLKV
-74 DPGDWN
+74 EPADWD
-80 KLRVQHRSLVKT
+80 KVRVQHRSLVKT

-99 SEREKPFDY
+99 SEQKKPFSY
-108 VPANLTIDGTG
+108 VSANLTIDGTDIG
-119 VGKVAIRK
+119 RVAIRK

-135 HNRPSFKIQIDKYEK
+135 YDRPSLKIQIDQYEK

-207 NVESLDKHHF
+207 NVESLDKHYF
-217 RRALKSA
+217 RRAFKSA

-269 SILDKLGRHLDLDQ
+269 SILGKLGRYLDLDR
-283 FYRYWAAEVLIGHWD
+283 FYRYWAAEVLVGHWD

-351 IPRRLYKNLEAKK
+351 IPRRLYKNPEAKK
-364 QYFVAMQSLLTEVW
+364 KYFAAMRSLLDEVW
-378 DEDKLIKQIDDLQAM
+378 DEDKLVAQIDDLQAM

-407 HATSFQKFIS
+407 HASTFQKFIS

-426 IGGVLDVLWRVKV
+426 ID
-439 GLTGPEADNVLALAD
+439 D
-454 GKFPEWTLEP
+454 GKFPEWTLES

-473 VADSNSTFSLELVDT
+473 VADSNSTFSLEMTDA

-496 TAKGTGQMNMKYGNK
+496 TTKGTGQVNMKYGNK
-511 AVAFGSPTYGVRQ
+511 AVDFGSPAYGLRE

-530 TLRIHRENAADGE
+530 TLRIHREDAAAGE

-553 PRLTDER
+553 PRLTAER

-581 NSREPLGR
+581 NLREPLGR
-589 LAGNVVFTRF
+589 LAGNVVLTRF
-599 GTDLGDIIEGR
+599 GTDPGDIIEGR

>member
-1 MSVETYNQACTV
+1 MSIENYNQVRIV

-25 TYSSRCPRLFF
+25 TSSSRFSPLFF
-36 VPVACLLLAAVARAE
+36 IPVACLLLATAARAE
-51 DLAPYSFNHFFDT
+51 DLAPYSFDHFFDT

-74 DPGDWN
+74 DSGDWN
-80 KLRVQHRSLVKT
+80 KLRAQHRSVVKT

-99 SEREKPFDY
+99 SEQEKPFDY
-108 VPANLTIDGTG
+108 VPANLAIDGTD

-135 HNRPSFKIQIDKYEK
+135 YNRPSFKIQIDKYEK

-178 QFFRA
+178 QFFRS

-197 VNGKSLGVYS
+197 VNEKSLGIYS
-207 NVESLDKHHF
+207 NVESLDKHMF
-217 RRALKSA
+217 RRAFKSA

-269 SILDKLGRHLDLDQ
+269 SILGNLGRHLDLDR
-283 FYRYWAAEVLIGHWD
+283 FYRYWAAEVLVGHWD

-351 IPRRLYKNLEAKK
+351 IPRRLYKNPEARKK
-364 QYFVAMQSLLTEVW
+364 YFAAMRSLLDEVW
-378 DEDKLIKQIDDLQAM
+378 DEDKLVAQIDDLQAM
-393 INPHRIEKSFWSRR
+393 IDPHRIEKSFWSRR
-407 HATSFQKFIS
+407 HASSFQKFIS

-426 IGGVLDVLWRVKV
+426 IAG
-439 GLTGPEADNVLALAD
+439 
-454 GKFPEWTLEP
+454 GKFPDWTLEP

-473 VADSNSTFSLELVDT
+473 VADSNSTFSLEWVDA

-496 TAKGTGQMNMKYGNK
+496 TAKGTGQVNMKYGNK
-511 AVAFGSPTYGVRQ
+511 TVAFGSPTYGLRQ

-530 TLRIHRENAADGE
+530 TLRIHREDAADGE

-553 PRLTDER
+553 PRLTAER

-581 NSREPLGR
+581 NTREPLGR
-589 LAGNVVFTRF
+589 LAGNVVLTRF
-599 GTDLGDIIEGR
+599 GTDPGDIIEGR

>member
-1 MSVETYNQACTV
+1 
-13 KAIPDNYLMKET
+13 MKVAT
-25 TYSSRCPRLFF
+25 NSSRFISLFF
-36 VPVACLLLAAVARAE
+36 TPVAYLLLAAVARAE
-51 DLAPYSFNHFFDT
+51 DLAPYSFDHFFDT

-74 DPGDWN
+74 ESADWD
-80 KLRVQHRSLVKT
+80 KVRVQHRSLVKT

-99 SEREKPFDY
+99 SEQKKPFSY
-108 VPANLTIDGTG
+108 VSANLTIDGTDIG
-119 VGKVAIRK
+119 RVAIRK

-135 HNRPSFKIQIDKYEK
+135 YDRPSLKIQIDQYEK
-150 KKMFAGVDT
+150 KKMFAGGDT

-207 NVESLDKHHF
+207 NVESLDKHYF
-217 RRALKSA
+217 RRTFKSA

-256 IKNASIALDSDDR
+256 IKNASMALNSDDR

-283 FYRYWAAEVLIGHWD
+283 FYRYWAAEVLVGHWD

-343 KSVKADAA
+343 KSIKADAA
-351 IPRRLYKNLEAKK
+351 IPRRLYKNPEAQKK
-364 QYFVAMQSLLTEVW
+364 YFAAMRSLLDEVW
-378 DEDKLIKQIDDLQAM
+378 DEKKLVTQIDNLQAM

-407 HATSFQKFIS
+407 HASTFQKFIS

-426 IGGVLDVLWRVKV
+426 I
-439 GLTGPEADNVLALAD
+439 AD
-454 GKFPEWTLEP
+454 GKFPQWTLES

-473 VADSNSTFSLELVDT
+473 VADSNSTFSFKMTDAK
-488 EKGRGGFV
+488 KGGRGFV
-496 TAKGTGQMNMKYGNK
+496 TAKGTGQVDMKYGNK
-511 AVAFGSPTYGVRQ
+511 AVIFSSPAYGLRQ

-553 PRLTDER
+553 PRLTAER

-589 LAGNVVFTRF
+589 LAGNVVLTRF
-599 GTDLGDIIEGR
+599 GTDPGDIIEGG

-616 RFLQKEG
+616 RFLPNNDEK
-623 EE
+623 

>member
-1 MSVETYNQACTV
+1 
-13 KAIPDNYLMKET
+13 MKLAT
-25 TYSSRCPRLFF
+25 NFSRFPRLFF
-36 VPVACLLLAAVARAE
+36 IPVACLLLAAVARAE
-51 DLAPYSFNHFFDT
+51 DLAPYSFDHFFDT
-64 SRLVKIDLKV
+64 SRRVKIDLKV
-74 DPGDWN
+74 EPADWN

-108 VPANLTIDGTG
+108 VPANLAIDGID

-165 KQDGSRVHQLVGY
+165 KQDGSRVHQLIGY

-207 NVESLDKHHF
+207 NVESLDKHYF
-217 RRALKSA
+217 RRTFKNA

-235 FHVHSLV
+235 FHMHSLV

-256 IKNASIALDSDDR
+256 IKNASMALDSDDR
-269 SILDKLGRHLDLDQ
+269 SILGALGRHLDLDQ
-283 FYRYWAAEVLIGHWD
+283 FYRYWAAEVLVGHWD

-325 DQLATDRNM
+325 DQLATDGNM

-351 IPRRLYKNLEAKK
+351 IPRRLYKNPEARKK
-364 QYFVAMQSLLTEVW
+364 YFAAMRSLLDEVW
-378 DEDKLIKQIDDLQAM
+378 DEDKLVAQIDDLQAM
-393 INPHRIEKSFWSRR
+393 IDPHRVEKSFWTRR
-407 HATSFQKFIS
+407 HASSFQKFIT

-426 IGGVLDVLWRVKV
+426 IAG
-439 GLTGPEADNVLALAD
+439 
-454 GKFPEWTLEP
+454 GKFPNWTLEP

-473 VADSNSTFSLELVDT
+473 VADSNSTFSLELVDA
-488 EKGRGGFV
+488 EKSQGGFV
-496 TAKGTGQMNMKYGNK
+496 TAKGTGQVNMKYGNK
-511 AVAFGSPTYGVRQ
+511 AVAFNSPAFGVRQ

-560 PEASYRIDVFAS
+560 PEASYRIDIFAS

-589 LAGNVVFTRF
+589 LAGNVVLTRF
-599 GTDLGDIIEGR
+599 GTEPGDKIEGR

-616 RFLQKEG
+616 RILDRSRKTVSQKKLLPKDKK
-623 EE
+623 

>member
-1 MSVETYNQACTV
+1 MSIENYTKSRIV
-13 KAIPDNYLMKET
+13 KAIPDNYPMKET
-25 TYSSRCPRLFF
+25 TFSSRFPRLFF
-36 VPVACLLLAAVARAE
+36 IPVACLLLATAARAE
-51 DLAPYSFNHFFDT
+51 DLAPYSFDHFFDT

-108 VPANLTIDGTG
+108 VPANLTIDGTD

-165 KQDGSRVHQLVGY
+165 KQDDSRVHQLVGY

-217 RRALKSA
+217 RRAFKSA

-269 SILDKLGRHLDLDQ
+269 SILGKLGRYLDLDR
-283 FYRYWAAEVLIGHWD
+283 FYRYWAAEVLVGHWD

-343 KSVKADAA
+343 KSIKADAA
-351 IPRRLYKNLEAKK
+351 IPRRLYKNPEARKK
-364 QYFVAMQSLLTEVW
+364 YFATMRSLLDEVW
-378 DEDKLIKQIDDLQAM
+378 NEDKLVAQIDDLQAM

-407 HATSFQKFIS
+407 HASSFQKFIS

-426 IGGVLDVLWRVKV
+426 I
-439 GLTGPEADNVLALAD
+439 AD

-473 VADSNSTFSLELVDT
+473 VADSNSTFSLEMTDA

-496 TAKGTGQMNMKYGNK
+496 TAKGTGQVNMKYGNK
-511 AVAFGSPTYGVRQ
+511 AVAFGSPTYGLRQ

-530 TLRIHRENAADGE
+530 TLRIHRENAAAGE

-553 PRLTDER
+553 PRLTAER

-581 NSREPLGR
+581 NTREPLGR
-589 LAGNVVFTRF
+589 LAGNVVLTRF
-599 GTDLGDIIEGR
+599 GTDPGDIIEGR

>member
-1 MSVETYNQACTV
+1 MSIENYTKSRIV

-25 TYSSRCPRLFF
+25 TFSSRFIRLFF
-36 VPVACLLLAAVARAE
+36 TPVACLLLATAARAE
-51 DLAPYSFNHFFDT
+51 DLAPYSFDHFFDT

-108 VPANLTIDGTG
+108 VPANLAIDGTD

-217 RRALKSA
+217 RRAFKSA

-248 GSKKAIAS
+248 GPKKAIAF

-269 SILDKLGRHLDLDQ
+269 SILGKLGRHLDLDR
-283 FYRYWAAEVLIGHWD
+283 FYRYWATEVLIGHWD

-351 IPRRLYKNLEAKK
+351 IPRRLYKNPEARKK
-364 QYFVAMQSLLTEVW
+364 YFAAMRSLLDEVW
-378 DEDKLIKQIDDLQAM
+378 DEEKLVAQIDNLQAM

-407 HATSFQKFIS
+407 HASSFQKFIS

-426 IGGVLDVLWRVKV
+426 I
-439 GLTGPEADNVLALAD
+439 AD

-473 VADSNSTFSLELVDT
+473 VADSNSTFSLEWVDA
-488 EKGRGGFV
+488 EKGEGGFV
-496 TAKGTGQMNMKYGNK
+496 TTKGTGQVNMKYGNK
-511 AVAFGSPTYGVRQ
+511 TVAFSSPTFGVRQ
-524 NGRRSV
+524 NGRHSV
-530 TLRIHRENAADGE
+530 TLRIYRENAAAGE

-581 NSREPLGR
+581 NLREPLGR
-589 LAGNVVFTRF
+589 LAGNVVLTRF
-599 GTDLGDIIEGR
+599 GTDPGDIIEGR

>member
-1 MSVETYNQACTV
+1 MSIENYNQVRIV

-25 TYSSRCPRLFF
+25 TSSSRFSPLFF
-36 VPVACLLLAAVARAE
+36 IPVACLLLATAARAE
-51 DLAPYSFNHFFDT
+51 DLAPYSFDHFFDT

-80 KLRVQHRSLVKT
+80 KLRAQHRSVVKT

-99 SEREKPFDY
+99 SEQEKPFDY
-108 VPANLTIDGTG
+108 VPANLAIDGTD

-135 HNRPSFKIQIDKYEK
+135 YNRPSFKIQIDKYEK

-165 KQDGSRVHQLVGY
+165 NQDGSRVHQLVGY

-197 VNGKSLGVYS
+197 VNEKSLGIYS
-207 NVESLDKHHF
+207 NVESLDKHMF
-217 RRALKSA
+217 RRAFKSA

-269 SILDKLGRHLDLDQ
+269 SILGNLGRHLDLDR
-283 FYRYWAAEVLIGHWD
+283 FYRYWAAEVLVGHWD

-351 IPRRLYKNLEAKK
+351 IPRRLYKNPEARKK
-364 QYFVAMQSLLTEVW
+364 YFAAMRSLLDEVW
-378 DEDKLIKQIDDLQAM
+378 DEDKLVAQIDDLQAM
-393 INPHRIEKSFWSRR
+393 INHHRIEKSFWSRR
-407 HATSFQKFIS
+407 HVSSFQKFIS

-426 IGGVLDVLWRVKV
+426 I
-439 GLTGPEADNVLALAD
+439 AD
-454 GKFPEWTLEP
+454 GKFPDWTLEP

-473 VADSNSTFSLELVDT
+473 VADSNSTFSLEWVDA
-488 EKGRGGFV
+488 EKGGGGFV
-496 TAKGTGQMNMKYGNK
+496 TTKGTGQVNMKYGNK
-511 AVAFGSPTYGVRQ
+511 TVAFSSPTFGVRQ
-524 NGRRSV
+524 NGRHSV
-530 TLRIHRENAADGE
+530 TLRIHREDAADGE

-553 PRLTDER
+553 PRLTAER

-589 LAGNVVFTRF
+589 LAGNVVLTRF
-599 GTDLGDIIEGR
+599 GTDAGDAIEGR

-616 RFLQKEG
+616 RFLPNNDEK
-623 EE
+623 

>member
-1 MSVETYNQACTV
+1 MSIENYTQVCIV

-25 TYSSRCPRLFF
+25 TSSSRFPRLFF
-36 VPVACLLLAAVARAE
+36 IPVACLLLATVARAE
-51 DLAPYSFNHFFDT
+51 DLAPYSFDHFFDT

-80 KLRVQHRSLVKT
+80 KLRVQHRSVVKT

-99 SEREKPFDY
+99 SDQEKPFDY
-108 VPANLTIDGTG
+108 FPASMTIDGTD

-165 KQDGSRVHQLVGY
+165 KQDASRIHQLIGF
-178 QFFRA
+178 QLFRA
-183 AGLPASHCNLALVS
+183 ADLPASHCNLALVS
-197 VNGKSLGVYS
+197 VNEKSLGIYS
-207 NVESLDKHHF
+207 NVESLDKHMF
-217 RRALKSA
+217 RRAFKST

-248 GSKKAIAS
+248 GSKKAIVS

-269 SILDKLGRHLDLDQ
+269 SILGKLGRHLDLDR
-283 FYRYWAAEVLIGHWD
+283 FYRYWAAEVLVGHWD

-343 KSVKADAA
+343 KSIKADAA
-351 IPRRLYKNLEAKK
+351 IPRRLYKNPEARKK
-364 QYFVAMQSLLTEVW
+364 YFVAMRSLLDEVW
-378 DEDKLIKQIDDLQAM
+378 DEEKLVAQIDNLQAM

-407 HATSFQKFIS
+407 HASTFQKFIS

-426 IGGVLDVLWRVKV
+426 I
-439 GLTGPEADNVLALAD
+439 AD
-454 GKFPEWTLEP
+454 GKFPEWTLES

-473 VADSNSTFSLELVDT
+473 VADSNSTFSLEMT
-488 EKGRGGFV
+488 NAEKGRGGFV
-496 TAKGTGQMNMKYGNK
+496 TAKGTGQVNMKYGNK
-511 AVAFGSPTYGVRQ
+511 AVAFGSPAYGLRE

-530 TLRIHRENAADGE
+530 TLRIHREDAAAGE

-553 PRLTDER
+553 PRLTAER

-581 NSREPLGR
+581 NLREPLGR
-589 LAGNVVFTRF
+589 LAGNVVLTRF
-599 GTDLGDIIEGR
+599 GTDPGDIIEGR

-616 RFLQKEG
+616 RFLPTDEK
-623 EE
+623 

>member
-1 MSVETYNQACTV
+1 
-13 KAIPDNYLMKET
+13 MKET
-25 TYSSRCPRLFF
+25 TPSSRFPRLFII
-36 VPVACLLLAAVARAE
+36 PVACLLLATAARAE
-51 DLAPYSFNHFFDT
+51 DRAPYSFDHFFDM

-108 VPANLTIDGTG
+108 VPANLTIDGTD

-165 KQDGSRVHQLVGY
+165 KQDDSRVHQLVGY

-217 RRALKSA
+217 RRAFKSA

-269 SILDKLGRHLDLDQ
+269 SILGKLGRYLDLDR
-283 FYRYWAAEVLIGHWD
+283 FYRYWAAEVLVGHWD

-343 KSVKADAA
+343 KSIKADAA
-351 IPRRLYKNLEAKK
+351 IPRRLYKNPEARKK
-364 QYFVAMQSLLTEVW
+364 YFATMRSLLDEVW
-378 DEDKLIKQIDDLQAM
+378 NEDKLVAQIDDLQAM

-407 HATSFQKFIS
+407 HASSFQKFIS

-426 IGGVLDVLWRVKV
+426 I
-439 GLTGPEADNVLALAD
+439 AD

-473 VADSNSTFSLELVDT
+473 VADSNSTFSLEMTDA

-496 TAKGTGQMNMKYGNK
+496 TAKGTGQVNMKYGNK
-511 AVAFGSPTYGVRQ
+511 AVAFGSPTYGLRQ

-530 TLRIHRENAADGE
+530 TLRIHRENAAAGE

-553 PRLTDER
+553 PRLTAER

-581 NSREPLGR
+581 NTREPLGR
-589 LAGNVVFTRF
+589 LAGNVVLTRF
-599 GTDLGDIIEGR
+599 GTDPGDIIEGR

>member
-1 MSVETYNQACTV
+1 MSIENYTKSRIV

-25 TYSSRCPRLFF
+25 TFSSRFIRLFF
-36 VPVACLLLAAVARAE
+36 TPVACLLLATAARAE
-51 DLAPYSFNHFFDT
+51 DLAPYSFDHFFDT

-108 VPANLTIDGTG
+108 VPANLAIDGTD

-217 RRALKSA
+217 RRAFKSA

-269 SILDKLGRHLDLDQ
+269 SILGKLGRYLDLDR
-283 FYRYWAAEVLIGHWD
+283 FYRYWAAEVLVGHWD

-343 KSVKADAA
+343 KSIKADAA
-351 IPRRLYKNLEAKK
+351 IPRRLYKNPEARKK
-364 QYFVAMQSLLTEVW
+364 YFATMRSLLDEVW
-378 DEDKLIKQIDDLQAM
+378 NEDKLVAQIDDLQAM

-407 HATSFQKFIS
+407 HASSFQKFIS

-426 IGGVLDVLWRVKV
+426 I
-439 GLTGPEADNVLALAD
+439 AD

-473 VADSNSTFSLELVDT
+473 VADSNSTFSLEMTDA

-496 TAKGTGQMNMKYGNK
+496 TAKGTGQVNMKYGNK
-511 AVAFGSPTYGVRQ
+511 AVAFGSPTYGLRQ

-530 TLRIHRENAADGE
+530 TLRIHRENAAAGE

-553 PRLTDER
+553 PRLTAER

-581 NSREPLGR
+581 NTREPLGR
-589 LAGNVVFTRF
+589 LAGNVVLTRF
-599 GTDLGDIIEGR
+599 GTDPGDIIEGR